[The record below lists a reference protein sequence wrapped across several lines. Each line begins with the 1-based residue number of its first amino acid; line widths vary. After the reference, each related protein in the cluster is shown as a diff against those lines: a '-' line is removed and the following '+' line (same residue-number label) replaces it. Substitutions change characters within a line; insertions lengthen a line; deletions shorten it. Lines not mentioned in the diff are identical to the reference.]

1 MQLKNNHLD
10 KSVWPGEI
18 RRYASELDRAPRRAG
33 LSNNTKVR
41 ESLSFSEIAAQL
53 AGQGHEQAITTGVAA
68 GKSGKQFALWEK
80 GQAFGFADFID
91 IINPLQHIPIIAT
104 VYRNFTGDQ
113 LGAAPRIIGG
123 ALWGRIGGL
132 VTGVANAVVEWWS
145 GKDIGDHIY
154 AALFGAPNEELN
166 APAVA
171 QNKSPVSAPVNS
183 ATIPLEPKGANTGIL
198 TVDENSPAAKR
209 AGPHELRSEALPW
222 PRAARRSYERSRTW
236 AEPDESLGIRLPT

>member
-1 MQLKNNHLD
+1 MQLHNHLET
-10 KSVWPGEI
+10 SAWPRDI
-18 RRYASELDRAPRRAG
+18 RRYPGELGRAPSRPGSR
-33 LSNNTKVR
+33 SDIKVR
-41 ESLSFSEIAAQL
+41 ESLSFSDIAAAQR
-53 AGQGHEQAITTGVAA
+53 AGHENVITTGPAA
-68 GKSGKQFALWEK
+68 SKSGKQFALWEK

-91 IINPLQHIPIIAT
+91 IINPLQHIPIVAT

-113 LGAAPRIIGG
+113 LGAAPRVIGG

-132 VTGVANAVVEWWS
+132 VTGLANAVVEWWS

-154 AALFGAPNEELN
+154 AALFEAPNDELN

-198 TVDENSPAAKR
+198 PADENSPAARR
-209 AGPHELRSEALPW
+209 AGPRDLRSEAVPW
-222 PRAARRSYERSRTW
+222 PRAARRSYERSRDW